1 VAKFVVGQDHR
12 RSLTGDIRPGAA
24 HRDADVGAAQRG
36 GVVDAVA
43 RHGNHVLLGAQRV
56 GDPQLGLRRAARE
69 DQLAALAEQQVE
81 LVVAHS
87 LELVAGDDRR
97 PVACD
102 AHAAGDRRRGEAV
115 VAGDDDDP
123 DPRVMTRGDRVRDL
137 APRRVEHRH
146 QPEQAQVALGLLA
159 PVWQASSP
167 AEAPTC
173 HSEYTQPLARVVRH
187 APLDLLE
194 LSRSQLPLAAVRS
207 EDRGAPRQQ
216 RLGRP
221 LRVDPQ
227 LPVAS
232 VTVDMSFRT
241 GSKWNCSCRARSRS
255 ATLTSTPSLAAAAS
269 MGTSVGSPADP
280 SGCALLQADI
290 VSARAETIRFGAR
303 SARSLGASR
312 STVCGAVQILVTVIR
327 FSVSVPVLSV
337 QITLVEPSVS
347 TALSRLITAP
357 RRTSPRTPT
366 ARARVITG
374 SSPSGTLPT
383 NSPTANTTASLM
395 GNPATKVPI
404 GMNAAPVTTAIRAI
418 SHAPR
423 RTCASKRALLLLDP
437 L

>member
-1 VAKFVVGQDHR
+1 
-12 RSLTGDIRPGAA
+12 
-24 HRDADVGAAQRG
+24 
-36 GVVDAVA
+36 
-43 RHGNHVLLGAQRV
+43 
-56 GDPQLGLRRAARE
+56 
-69 DQLAALAEQQVE
+69 
-81 LVVAHS
+81 
-87 LELVAGDDRR
+87 
-97 PVACD
+97 
-102 AHAAGDRRRGEAV
+102 
-115 VAGDDDDP
+115 
-123 DPRVMTRGDRVRDL
+123 
-137 APRRVEHRH
+137 
-146 QPEQAQVALGLLA
+146 
-159 PVWQASSP
+159 
-167 AEAPTC
+167 
-173 HSEYTQPLARVVRH
+173 
-187 APLDLLE
+187 
-194 LSRSQLPLAAVRS
+194 
-207 EDRGAPRQQ
+207 
-216 RLGRP
+216 
-221 LRVDPQ
+221 
-227 LPVAS
+227 
-232 VTVDMSFRT
+232 MSFRT

-418 SHAPR
+418 SHATR
-423 RTCASKRALLLLDP
+423 RTCASSGLSSFSTRSDSAAIRPSSLCIPVANTSALASPSVHVVPEKTRSRACSGGTLP
-437 L
+437 SSR